1 MARPF
6 KRACRGSRRKGRT
19 RYNVKL
25 SIRPIR
31 PAVNFIDKLSA
42 AWTKNDSL
50 LCVGLDPDLA
60 RLPAQ
65 LQHQG
70 DAIVTF
76 CKAIIDATA
85 DLACAFKPQIAYF
98 AAIGAEPQLEAIC
111 RYLRERYPHIPLILD
126 AKRGDIGATAHQ
138 YAREAYERYDA
149 DAVTINPYMGFDSVE
164 PYLEWSERG
173 AIILCRTSNPGGS
186 DLQFLNVD
194 GKPLYQ
200 HVARLVAQ
208 KWNRNG
214 QCALV
219 VGATFP
225 EELAQVRAIVG
236 EMPLLVPG
244 IGAQGGDIEASVTAG
259 KDAHGTGMMINSSR
273 AILYATAQ
281 GSEDFAAAAR
291 RVALETRDAINLYR

>member
-1 MARPF
+1 M
-6 KRACRGSRRKGRT
+6 
-19 RYNVKL
+19 
-25 SIRPIR
+25 
-31 PAVNFIDKLSA
+31 NFIDKLSA

-50 LCVGLDPDLA
+50 LCIGLDPDLA
-60 RLPAQ
+60 RLPAR
-65 LQHQG
+65 LQSQG

-149 DAVTINPYMGFDSVE
+149 DAVTIHPYMGFDSVE

-291 RVALETRDAINLYR
+291 RVALETRDAINRYR